1 MKQQDHEP
9 KRLSTGVPGLDTVLK
24 GGLLRGGVYIVQ
36 GQPGAGKTVLTNQIC
51 FHHARS
57 GGKVLYT
64 TLLAE
69 SHERLMFNLGT
80 FKFFDPA
87 AVPSLI
93 TYFSGFSI
101 LEEGGL
107 KALVDLVRKEAR
119 ERHASLLVIDGLV
132 TAAES
137 AETDREFKRFIHALQ
152 VHAGLMGCTVVL
164 LTSGTVNHVRPE
176 HTMVD
181 GVIELADVRFSRRVE
196 RELEVRKF
204 RGSDYLRGA
213 HTFNIESDGVRV
225 HPRIEVLLGNPSQED
240 PCGDRRVSTNIPRL
254 DAILEGGL
262 ICGSTTLVTG
272 PSGSGKTTLGLQFL
286 AGSREK
292 EPGLFFG
299 FFETPRRLVSKGRAL
314 GLDLGGLADKG
325 VVKFLWHPP
334 TDRTLD
340 ALGNLLIDSVRLHGI
355 KRLFIDG
362 LDGFTKCAAYPERI
376 SHFFCAI
383 ANELRTQGVTT
394 LCTAELRQVLSEN
407 IDLPVTGISTMA
419 ENAVLLRFSEVHSE
433 LFRLMSVLKMR
444 DSGYHPATRE
454 FRIGNGGV
462 DISESY
468 RSVEEIMEG
477 RARPRI
483 DPNDVVVKVSAPPP
497 APPRTAKGKKK
508 K

>member
-1 MKQQDHEP
+1 MKQDREP
-9 KRLSTGVPGLDTVLK
+9 ARLTTGIRGLDTVLE

-36 GQPGAGKTVLTNQIC
+36 GKPGAGKTVLTNQVC
-51 FHHARS
+51 FHHAR
-57 GGKVLYT
+57 GGGRVLYS

-69 SHERLMFNLGT
+69 SHERLIFNLST
-80 FKFFDPA
+80 MDFFDPN
-87 AVPSLI
+87 LI
-93 TYFSGFSI
+93 PDRIVYLSGFSV

-107 KALVDLVRKEAR
+107 KAMVDLVRKEAR
-119 ERHASLLVIDGLV
+119 ERNVTLLVIDGLV

-137 AETDREFKRFIHALQ
+137 ADSDREFKRFIHALQ
-152 VHAGLMGCTVVL
+152 VHASLMGCTVLL
-164 LTSGTVNHVRPE
+164 LTSGPIDTVRPE

-181 GVIELADVRFSRRVE
+181 GVIHLADVKLARRTE

-204 RGSDYLRGA
+204 RGSSYLRGA
-213 HTFNIESDGVRV
+213 HTFRIDKTGVRV
-225 HPRIEVLLGNPSQED
+225 HPRVEALFGNPAEED
-240 PCGDRRVSTNIPRL
+240 PCGDRRITTNIPRL

-262 ICGSTTLVTG
+262 VCGSTTLVTG
-272 PSGSGKTTLGLQFL
+272 PSGAGKTTLGLQFL
-286 AGSREK
+286 AGSKEK

-299 FFETPRRLVSKGRAL
+299 FYETPRRLVSKGRAL
-314 GLDLGGLADKG
+314 GLDLGGLADSG
-325 VVKFLWHPP
+325 ALRFLWHPP
-334 TDRTLD
+334 TDRTID
-340 ALGNLLIDSVRLHGI
+340 ELGNLLIETVRQHGI

-362 LDGFTKCAAYPERI
+362 LDGFSKTAAYPERL
-376 SHFFCAI
+376 SHFFCAL

-394 LCTAELRQVLSEN
+394 LCSAELRQVLSEN

-419 ENAVLLRFSEVHSE
+419 ENAVLLRFTEVHSE

-468 RSVEEIMEG
+468 RSVQDILEG
-477 RARPRI
+477 RARPQMQ
-483 DPNDVVVKVSAPPP
+483 PAELEKLANAPP
-497 APPRTAKGKKK
+497 AAKGKKK